1 MSDPGAKKVSDTL
14 NSFKSQSQLSGR
26 INFVFK
32 TQRYCMCSAEE
43 TKMRISRIKISCD
56 MRCPFTDDKPQIYYS
71 ITGGTEYDGIFVRS
85 YKITDA
91 IEVQVE

>member
-1 MSDPGAKKVSDTL
+1 
-14 NSFKSQSQLSGR
+14 
-26 INFVFK
+26 
-32 TQRYCMCSAEE
+32 
-43 TKMRISRIKISCD
+43 